1 MGEYSKPPLSFEAQ
15 ADRLIERGLAA
26 DRDQLI
32 KRLSSTSYFRLCGYI
47 YPFKTNGGEALEAGL
62 SLDKVWQLYSFD
74 QRLRTVL
81 LDAIEA
87 IEVFI
92 RTQLAY
98 HFSHDYGAFAYQDPV
113 NLPNLPPGKCLA
125 WHQKLDSQVQRSLR
139 SHEEFVVHFF
149 NKYGDEH
156 SRLPIWM
163 LVELMDF
170 GATLT
175 FYRGVSDAHK
185 KRIAQIIKVPDRV
198 LSSWLLALNT
208 VRNRCAHHSRLW
220 NWQMGNPVLLP
231 NERKYPDWHKPRLD
245 NRQIGIV
252 LTLCRHMLNHISP
265 ANTWSERVF
274 ELFELFPDQP
284 LAELGL
290 PSGWKNHPLW
300 KL

>member
-1 MGEYSKPPLSFEAQ
+1 MAEYAKPPLSFEAQ
-15 ADRLIERGLAA
+15 ADRLIERGLSA
-26 DRDQLI
+26 DRNQLI

-47 YPFKTNGGEALEAGL
+47 YPFKADGGEALEPGV
-62 SLDKVWQLYSFD
+62 SLDKIWQLYSFD
-74 QRLRTVL
+74 QRLRTLL

-98 HFSHDYGAFAYQDPV
+98 HFSHDYGPFAYQNPDH
-113 NLPNLPPGKCLA
+113 LPNLPPGKCLA

-149 NKYGDEH
+149 TKYGDEH

-175 FYRGVSDAHK
+175 FYRGVSDEHK
-185 KRIAQIIKVPDRV
+185 KRIARIIEVPDRV

-231 NERKYPDWHKPRLD
+231 NERKYPDWHHPRLD
-245 NRQIGIV
+245 NRQIGVV
-252 LTLCRHMLNHISP
+252 LTLCRHMLNRISP
-265 ANTWSERVF
+265 ANQWTHRVF
-274 ELFELFPDQP
+274 ELFDLFPDQP
-284 LAELGL
+284 LTELGL
-290 PSGWKNHPLW
+290 PEDWRNHPLW
-300 KL
+300 KS